1 MFLVYNRARLPA
13 TSYKSERIIMI
24 LKKIVG
30 AGAIAGALGFSAIG
44 LAGLANADPTPQA
57 DPGVVHQAQTVDWH
71 GGGGHGGGGGGMRG
85 PGGGGGGMRGPG
97 GGGGWRGGGAG
108 NGWRGGGNGWQGG
121 RGWGGPGGGGWG
133 GQGGGWGNQG
143 GGWGN
148 QGGGF
153 GGPGLPCML
162 LGICI

>member
-30 AGAIAGALGFSAIG
+30 AGAIAGALGFSALG

-71 GGGGHGGGGGGMRG
+71 GGGHGGGGGGMRG
-85 PGGGGGGMRGPG
+85 PGGGGGGWRG
-97 GGGGWRGGGAG
+97 GGGG
-108 NGWRGGGNGWQGG
+108 NGWRGGGGNGWQGG
-121 RGWGGPGGGGWG
+121 RGWGGP
-133 GQGGGWGNQG
+133 GGGWGNQG